1 MRSKKL
7 IIVLSFVFLFIPL
20 LASGADEIKIGFHSP
35 LTGWAASDGLTTFR
49 GAELAVKFINAGGG
63 INGKKIQLKDF
74 RGKLVFLNFFATWCG
89 PCRFG
94 RAL

>member
-7 IIVLSFVFLFIPL
+7 IILLSFVFLFIPL
-20 LASGADEIKIGFHSP
+20 LAFGADEIKIGLHSP

-63 INGKKIQLKDF
+63 INGAKI
-74 RGKLVFLNFFATWCG
+74 KLINYDDRCES
-89 PCRFG
+89 
-94 RAL
+94 